1 MEWMK
6 HEKYIALLKD
16 LEERFPYWDRL
27 EGKTLSISGVSG
39 MLGSFLTD
47 RKSTRL
53 NSSHT

>member
-39 MLGSFLTD
+39 MLGSF
-47 RKSTRL
+47 
-53 NSSHT
+53 